1 MRLRRIAGLMTIMAA
16 CSYADTI
23 TITHTGDGSGQVGT
37 TTFTNAAF
45 TIIDIGNTADRTSLG
60 FGWFIDDTSA
70 SIAISGVGS
79 FNFLTPTRT
88 FVNNTA
94 ETVGFS
100 RGSGYGLDLYDGT
113 ADAAFANWDML
124 SSIGPISGSASLLQ
138 WSFSPVNTDGGVLV
152 FNDGTSASVFTATVS
167 GSSVPEPSSLLL
179 IVVGLVGIV
188 GLSLRRGTARLN

>member
-1 MRLRRIAGLMTIMAA
+1 MNHHSKVA
-16 CSYADTI
+16 
-23 TITHTGDGSGQVGT
+23 
-37 TTFTNAAF
+37 
-45 TIIDIGNTADRTSLG
+45 
-60 FGWFIDDTSA
+60 
-70 SIAISGVGS
+70 
-79 FNFLTPTRT
+79 
-88 FVNNTA
+88 
-94 ETVGFS
+94 GFS
-100 RGSGYGLDLYDGT
+100 RASGPDLFDEPSS
-113 ADAAFANWDML
+113 AFADWDML